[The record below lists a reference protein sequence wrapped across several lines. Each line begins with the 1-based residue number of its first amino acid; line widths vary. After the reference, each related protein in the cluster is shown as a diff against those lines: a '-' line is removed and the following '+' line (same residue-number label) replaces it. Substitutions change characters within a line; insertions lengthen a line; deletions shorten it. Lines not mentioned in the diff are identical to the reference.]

1 MGIDIPIWG
10 PMRYVVLGP
19 KWGSLPSSSELKVS
33 GTHRPLGIL
42 LAKISG
48 VLEVK
53 REVVTGTKSR
63 SLQTHRPD
71 VGPGCRGPSTP

>member
-1 MGIDIPIWG
+1 MVTLGPGVSNSLTLSHCIFPTWKMGINIPIWG

-19 KWGSLPSSSELKVS
+19 KWGSLPSSSELRVS

-53 REVVTGTKSR
+53 
-63 SLQTHRPD
+63 
-71 VGPGCRGPSTP
+71 